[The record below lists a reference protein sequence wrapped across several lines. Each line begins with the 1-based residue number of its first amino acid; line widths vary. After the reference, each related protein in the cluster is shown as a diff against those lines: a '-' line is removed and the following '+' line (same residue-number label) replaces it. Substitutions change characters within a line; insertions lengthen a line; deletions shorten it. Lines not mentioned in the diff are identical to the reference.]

1 MNKSTNAGYYSVR
14 WNGQNLKG
22 KSMPTG
28 IYFVQ
33 VESGADLGIRKIML
47 IK

>member
-1 MNKSTNAGYYSVR
+1 MVR
-14 WNGQNLKG
+14 TLRGEA
-22 KSMPTG
+22 MPTG

>member
-1 MNKSTNAGYYSVR
+1 M
-14 WNGQNLKG
+14 
-22 KSMPTG
+22 MPTG

-33 VESGADLGIRKIML
+33 VESGADFGIRKIML

>member
-1 MNKSTNAGYYSVR
+1 MNLEGEA
-14 WNGQNLKG
+14 
-22 KSMPTG
+22 MPTG

-33 VESGADLGIRKIML
+33 VESGPYLDTRKIML